1 MIRKP
6 RLRTTQEQEMRFRA
20 LKKIRDSVATDLQ
33 LDPTLIAPKATLEQL
48 SRNETEALESL
59 MPWQR
64 TCLNLG

>member
-1 MIRKP
+1 
-6 RLRTTQEQEMRFRA
+6 
-20 LKKIRDSVATDLQ
+20 VATDLQ